1 MESVRNARTEWPDKA
16 EFELLSIAMPKLF
29 WYAIINYMEESL
41 TQDCWSVSDGPRTLG
56 ADNRYGVKGNT
67 DIYYA
72 YEEMNI
78 CCSVNW
84 PEDWD

>member
-1 MESVRNARTEWPDKA
+1 MESGGNPWTNWPDKA

-29 WYAIINYMEESL
+29 WYALINYMEE
-41 TQDCWSVSDGPRTLG
+41 TKDRWSVSEGVKTPG

-78 CCSVNW
+78 NCSVNW